1 MNSSRPAELPGAV
14 FGKTREGAGVPIV
27 DVRGLRYRYP
37 DGTVALDGVDF
48 QLRAGECVAV
58 LGANGS
64 GKTTFVRHLN
74 GLLRGE
80 GSVEVCGL
88 EIDSRASGTTLAA
101 VRSRVGLVFQN
112 SDEQLFMPTLLED
125 VAFGPANLGLAP
137 ADAAVRARA
146 ALEQVGML
154 EAAARAPYHLSAG
167 EKRRAAIAGVLAMQP
182 EILVLDEPT
191 TSLDPPGRRELLR
204 LLRSLPQGKILVTHD
219 ADFAKAL
226 ASRAVFFEHG
236 RIVADGDIAGII
248 ERFHWSRESE

>member
-1 MNSSRPAELPGAV
+1 MNRSRPAESPDALFSKSREDAGLP
-14 FGKTREGAGVPIV
+14 IIN
-27 DVRGLRYRYP
+27 VRGLRYRYP

-48 QLRAGECVAV
+48 QLRAGERVAV

-88 EIDSRASGTTLAA
+88 VIDARATASTLAA

-112 SDEQLFMPTLLED
+112 SDEQLFMPTVLED
-125 VAFGPANLGLAP
+125 VAFGPANLGLTP
-137 ADAAVRARA
+137 EDAVARART
-146 ALEQVGML
+146 ALEQVGL
-154 EAAARAPYHLSAG
+154 LAAAAKAPYHLSAG

-204 LLRSLPQGKILVTHD
+204 LLHNLPQAKILVTHD
-219 ADFAKAL
+219 AEFARAL
-226 ASRAVFFEHG
+226 AARAVFFERGH
-236 RIVADGDIAGII
+236 IIADGDIGEII